1 MKSFK
6 RPLGNGTHGRFQS
19 SHTVAWAT
27 LIGKVVLTEVKMR
40 DFLISSR
47 IVKIDNFSSPV
58 RMLSVDLLPMNY
70 H

>member
-1 MKSFK
+1 M
-6 RPLGNGTHGRFQS
+6 FQS